1 MNNRPEWTPSTW
13 ENYEAKQQPK
23 WPSQAEVDKV
33 TKKLSTLPTLIFAG
47 EVERLKQQM
56 ALAEQGKAF
65 LLQGGDCAEDFDAC
79 NAIAIRES
87 LKTILQMSA
96 VLTFAGH
103 KPVIKVGRVAGQY
116 AKPRSSDTEMV
127 DGVEMPSY
135 RGDNVNSPEPTLEA
149 RTPDPKRMLDGY
161 FHSAAT
167 LNLVRAFTH
176 GGFADIHKI
185 HIWNREFIK
194 KSELGAKYEE
204 IAKSIDQSLAFMNS
218 CGLSDSKEL
227 SEVDLFTSHEALLLP
242 FEKALTRR
250 DSITGKYYG
259 CSAHMLWIGDR
270 TRSLDSAHVEFL
282 RGINNPIGIKVG
294 PTTVVSELLEILELI
309 NPNNERGRIN
319 LITRFG
325 SEKIDSM
332 LPAIIQGVTD
342 AGKNVLWSCDPM
354 HGNTFT
360 STNNFKTR
368 NFDSIKSEITS
379 FFNIHRQLGTVA
391 GGVHFEM
398 TGLDVTEIKG
408 GAQKIED
415 TDLEKC
421 YLTNCDPRLNGK
433 QSLEMAFEITKLLN
447 QK

>member
-1 MNNRPEWTPSTW
+1 MSNRSEWTPSTW

-23 WPSQAEVDKV
+23 WPSQTAVDKV

-47 EVERLKQQM
+47 EVEKLKQQM

-103 KPVIKVGRVAGQY
+103 KPVIKVGRIAGQY

-127 DGVEMPSY
+127 NGVEMPSY

-149 RTPDPKRMLDGY
+149 RTPDPERMLEGY

-194 KSELGAKYEE
+194 NSELGAKYEE
-204 IAKSIDQSLAFMNS
+204 IAQSIDQSLAFMNS

-242 FEKALTRR
+242 FEKAMTRR
-250 DSITGKYYG
+250 DSISGKYYG

-325 SEKIDSM
+325 SEKIDDM

-342 AGKNVLWSCDPM
+342 AGQNVLWSCDPM

-360 STNNFKTR
+360 SSNNFKTR

-379 FFNIHRQLGTVA
+379 FFNIHRELGTVA

-415 TDLEKC
+415 TDLAKC

-447 QK
+447 IK

>member
-1 MNNRPEWTPSTW
+1 
-13 ENYEAKQQPK
+13 
-23 WPSQAEVDKV
+23 
-33 TKKLSTLPTLIFAG
+33 
-47 EVERLKQQM
+47 
-56 ALAEQGKAF
+56 
-65 LLQGGDCAEDFDAC
+65 
-79 NAIAIRES
+79 
-87 LKTILQMSA
+87 MSA

-103 KPVIKVGRVAGQY
+103 KPVIKVGRIAGQY

-127 DGVEMPSY
+127 NGVEMPSY
-135 RGDNVNSPEPTLEA
+135 RGDNVNSPEPTLAA
-149 RTPDPKRMLDGY
+149 RTPDPERMLDGY

-194 KSELGAKYEE
+194 NSELGAKYEE

-227 SEVDLFTSHEALLLP
+227 SEVDVFTSHEALLLP
-242 FEKALTRR
+242 YEKALTRR
-250 DSITGKYYG
+250 DSISGKYYG

-294 PTTVVSELLEILELI
+294 PTTVVSELLEILKLV

-325 SEKIDSM
+325 SEKIDEM
-332 LPAIIQGVTD
+332 LPSIVQGVTD
-342 AGKNVLWSCDPM
+342 AGQNVLWSCDPM

-360 STNNFKTR
+360 STTNFKTR
-368 NFDSIKSEITS
+368 SFDNIKSEITS
-379 FFNIHRQLGTVA
+379 FFNIHRDLGTVA
-391 GGVHFEM
+391 GGVHLEM

-415 TDLEKC
+415 TDLAKC

-447 QK
+447 KK